1 MSPPPPR
8 QPLSRERVLEAA
20 IRVADRGGVEAITMR
35 RVAQELGVEAMS
47 LYNHVPNKDAI
58 LDGVVDMVFA
68 AIEPPDADRDDW
80 RDAIRAR
87 ASSARAV
94 LSRHSWALGFMDSR
108 RNPGPAT
115 LRHHDAVLGVLR
127 EAGFTLPMAVHAV
140 SLIDSYVGGFVLQ
153 EANLPVARPDDV
165 EEVAGGIL
173 KDLPADELPY
183 LTEVIVHHALRPGY
197 DHTSEFGYGLDLILD
212 ALEAR
217 RSQGSGGR
225 ADGVSAPRGSGGGR
239 PSS

>member
-1 MSPPPPR
+1 
-8 QPLSRERVLEAA
+8 VLDAA

-47 LYNHVPNKDAI
+47 LYHHVPNKDAI
-58 LDGVVDMVFA
+58 LDAVVDVVFA
-68 AIEPPDADRDDW
+68 AIELPGAECDDW

-87 ASSARAV
+87 ASSAREV
-94 LSRHSWALGFMDSR
+94 LSRHSWALGLMDSR

-127 EAGFTLPMAVHAV
+127 EAGFTVPMAVHAV

-153 EANLPVARPDDV
+153 EANLPVATPDEV
-165 EEVAGGIL
+165 ERVAGGIL
-173 KDLPADELPY
+173 EHLPEDELPY
-183 LTEVIVHHALRPGY
+183 LTEVITDHALRPGY
-197 DHTSEFGYGLDLILD
+197 DPASEFGYGLDLILD

-217 RSQGSGGR
+217 RG
-225 ADGVSAPRGSGGGR
+225 
-239 PSS
+239 

>member
-1 MSPPPPR
+1 M
-8 QPLSRERVLEAA
+8 LEAA

-47 LYNHVPNKDAI
+47 LYHHVPNKDAI

-68 AIEPPDADRDDW
+68 AIELPSAECDDW

-87 ASSARAV
+87 ASSARVV
-94 LSRHSWALGFMDSR
+94 LSQHSWALGLMDSR

-127 EAGFTLPMAVHAV
+127 EAGFTLPMAAHAV
-140 SLIDSYVGGFVLQ
+140 SLIDSYIGGFVLQ
-153 EANLPVARPDDV
+153 EANLPVTTPDDV

-173 KDLPADELPY
+173 KHLPADEYPHLA
-183 LTEVIVHHALRPGY
+183 EMIVGHALRPGY
-197 DHTSEFGYGLDLILD
+197 DHTSEFGYGLALILD

-217 RSQGSGGR
+217 RRQSPDT
-225 ADGVSAPRGSGGGR
+225 AM
-239 PSS
+239 

>member
-1 MSPPPPR
+1 MPVR
-8 QPLSRERVLEAA
+8 QPLSHDRVLDAA

-58 LDGVVDMVFA
+58 LDGVVDAVFA
-68 AIEPPDADRDDW
+68 AIELPAAGCADW
-80 RDAIRAR
+80 REAIRAR
-87 ASSARAV
+87 ARSARSV
-94 LSRHSWALGFMDSR
+94 LAQHSWALGLMDSR
-108 RNPGPAT
+108 RNPGSAT

-127 EAGFTLPMAVHAV
+127 QAGFSLPMAAHAV

-153 EANLPVARPDDV
+153 EANLPVSVPTDV

-173 KDLPADELPY
+173 ANLPADELPY
-183 LTEVIVHHALRPGY
+183 LTEMIVDHALRPGY
-197 DHTSEFGYGLDLILD
+197 DYSGEFGFGLDLILD

-217 RSQGSGGR
+217 RGQR
-225 ADGVSAPRGSGGGR
+225 
-239 PSS
+239 

>member
-1 MSPPPPR
+1 M
-8 QPLSRERVLEAA
+8 LEAA

-47 LYNHVPNKDAI
+47 LYHHVPNKDAI
-58 LDGVVDMVFA
+58 LDGVVDAVFA
-68 AIEPPDADRDDW
+68 AIELPSAECDDW

-94 LSRHSWALGFMDSR
+94 LSQHSWALGLMDSR

-127 EAGFTLPMAVHAV
+127 QAGFTLPMAAHAV
-140 SLIDSYVGGFVLQ
+140 SLIDSYIGGFVLQ
-153 EANLPVARPDDV
+153 EANLPVRTPDDV
-165 EEVAGGIL
+165 EEVAGSIL
-173 KDLPADELPY
+173 EHLPVDELPY
-183 LTEVIVHHALRPGY
+183 LTEMIVDHALRPGY
-197 DHTSEFGYGLDLILD
+197 DHTSEFSYGLDLILD

-217 RSQGSGGR
+217 RR
-225 ADGVSAPRGSGGGR
+225 
-239 PSS
+239 